1 MFDYRS
7 ITRTRVDAAAREG
20 LGFRA
25 EDAEANMDL
34 SETRLPQDQMADHS
48 IPLENCSI

>member
-7 ITRTRVDAAAREG
+7 ITQTRVDAAAREG